1 MKIDSVLR
9 QELRDA
15 AEGALGRPVEERT
28 QFEVAAVAFMAGCEI
43 VERKEG
49 LIIQIAPKHMVTLR
63 PCPVH
68 GFDVYERR
76 HDA

>member
-1 MKIDSVLR
+1 MSIDSVLKE
-9 QELRDA
+9 QLCEVA
-15 AEGALGRPVEERT
+15 YGALGKEVEELT
-28 QFEVAAVAFMAGCEI
+28 QFEVAAIAFMAGCEI
-43 VERKEG
+43 VERREG
-49 LIIQIAPKHMVTLR
+49 LIIQVAPRNMITLR